1 MEEGSVEKST
11 PASFTEVELKF
22 RRPLSPEYSQS
33 LLKLLG
39 TDNSLW
45 RVLAFFTRKLVDRG
59 EEIGKA
65 GPISKQNI
73 LMRQSE
79 CDPITVTLAINLS
92 HDIAGT
98 SPPAVPVEIFLG
110 PSSETVRQAEIEH
123 SRSTTKRP
131 RVGSCSNSDNQSP
144 PKFGLLFSYL
154 THRQPCEL
162 SLGHKGQDPTSV
174 RAKTCS
180 RSELGLETV
189 AETVTNPAGSTIAQ
203 VMNSSSR
210 EFHHDVSDTIS
221 TFAPIRFQ
229 GKSRY
234 STLRP
239 SGPALMKGYFSSIDA
254 YILLKGHPFKSFH

>member
-45 RVLAFFTRKLVDRG
+45 RVQAFFTRKLVDRG
-59 EEIGKA
+59 EEIGKT

-73 LMRQSE
+73 LTRQSE

-131 RVGSCSNSDNQSP
+131 RVGSCSNSDN
-144 PKFGLLFSYL
+144 
-154 THRQPCEL
+154 
-162 SLGHKGQDPTSV
+162 
-174 RAKTCS
+174 
-180 RSELGLETV
+180 
-189 AETVTNPAGSTIAQ
+189 
-203 VMNSSSR
+203 
-210 EFHHDVSDTIS
+210 
-221 TFAPIRFQ
+221 
-229 GKSRY
+229 
-234 STLRP
+234 
-239 SGPALMKGYFSSIDA
+239 
-254 YILLKGHPFKSFH
+254 